1 MIIIDNNVLK
11 LEKIFYRYP
20 DNKKDILKNLNIEI
34 ENEKWISIIGMNGSG
49 KSTIAKIID
58 LLIKPDKG
66 NVFINHQIVDDTNF
80 NQLRM
85 NIGIVFQNPEDQ
97 FVGSTIE
104 TDVAFGLENR
114 NIDNKIMRKMVE
126 NALKE
131 VNMFDL
137 KDSPAES
144 LSGGQKQRVAIAGII
159 AMDPKIIILDESTSM
174 LDPASKKDIIKLIK
188 KLKEIHHWTIISITH
203 DVEQYSVSDKI
214 IVIDKGEKVYENTPK
229 NLFNNQEIIKKF
241 NIEIPFSEYL
251 SNKLELDT
259 FNYSEKYLDEDEMI
273 KWINQ
278 SK

>member
-20 DNKKDILKNLNIEI
+20 DDHEDILKNLNIEI
-34 ENEKWISIIGMNGSG
+34 ENEKWVSIIGRNGSG
-49 KSTIAKIID
+49 KSTIAKIMD
-58 LLIKPDKG
+58 LLIKPYKG
-66 NVFINHQIVDDTNF
+66 NILINHQIANNYNY

-97 FVGSTIE
+97 FVGSTVE

-114 NIDNKIMRKMVE
+114 NIDTKKMKKIVE
-126 NALKE
+126 HALKE

-137 KDSPAES
+137 KDSSADS

-159 AMDPKIIILDESTSM
+159 AMNPKIIILDESTSM
-174 LDPASKKDIIKLIK
+174 LDPASKKSIIELIRR
-188 KLKEIHHWTIISITH
+188 LKEIHHWTIISITH
-203 DVEQYSVSDKI
+203 DVEQYSVSDRI

-229 NLFNNQEIIKKF
+229 NLFNNQEIIKKY

-251 SNKLELDT
+251 SNKLD
-259 FNYSEKYLDEDEMI
+259 NINHSEKYLDEDEMI